1 MAEGK
6 KLKFFHIG
14 GQSGPI
20 GSPLQLDTVYSYT
33 DLKKAGLAVGSGA
46 IVVMDESGPILE
58 YLKEVTRFFIHES
71 CGKCVPCRE
80 GNRQLLNYLQILSTP
95 NATTVSDLNTLRSLV
110 RTMTDA
116 SFCGLGQT
124 AATAL
129 NSAWK
134 LFKSEFEANV
144 RAEGGAQ

>member
-1 MAEGK
+1 
-6 KLKFFHIG
+6 
-14 GQSGPI
+14 
-20 GSPLQLDTVYSYT
+20 
-33 DLKKAGLAVGSGA
+33 
-46 IVVMDESGPILE
+46 MDESVSILE
-58 YLKEVTRFFIHES
+58 YLRGVTGFFIHES

-80 GNRQLLNYLQILSTP
+80 GNRQLLKLLQKLSVSGA
-95 NATTVSDLNTLRSLV
+95 ATADDLNTLRRLI

-134 LFKSEFEANV
+134 NFKTEFEANV
-144 RAEGGAQ
+144 RPDGGKA